1 MVVLFHR
8 WYIVLHLIGCG
19 RSGMK
24 ILFAVFLFLL
34 CGGCRGY
41 DCNVPYIERYTYT
54 IDIWLLLSWIGMISR
69 LE

>member
-24 ILFAVFLFLL
+24 ILFVVVLSSCGSVIWWYVVLL
-34 CGGCRGY
+34 K
-41 DCNVPYIERYTYT
+41 
-54 IDIWLLLSWIGMISR
+54 
-69 LE
+69 